1 VTNFSPHANQ
11 PELVALGQAVRKLR
25 KDRNMTQE
33 DLAHA
38 SGVNIS
44 YIGMIERGQ
53 SNPAWL
59 TLVRLATELGV
70 TVEGIAAEAGM

>member
-1 VTNFSPHANQ
+1 MTNFSPHANQ

>member
-1 VTNFSPHANQ
+1 VTNFSPHAKQ
-11 PELVALGQAVRKLR
+11 PELLALGQAVRKLR

-59 TLVRLATELGV
+59 TLIRLATELGV

>member
-1 VTNFSPHANQ
+1 
-11 PELVALGQAVRKLR
+11 
-25 KDRNMTQE
+25 MTQE